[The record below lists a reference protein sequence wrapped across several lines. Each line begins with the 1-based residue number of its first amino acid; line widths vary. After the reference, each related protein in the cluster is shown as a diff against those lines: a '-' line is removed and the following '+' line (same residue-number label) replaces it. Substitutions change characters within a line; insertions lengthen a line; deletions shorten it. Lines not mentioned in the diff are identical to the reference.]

1 MAGIAETLIRETNRR
16 GIVMFVNTNGRVA
29 YFPKRLMS
37 SRFLRLLESQSSR
50 IKAWLIADAIT
61 AE

>member
-1 MAGIAETLIRETNRR
+1 
-16 GIVMFVNTNGRVA
+16 MFVNTNGRVA